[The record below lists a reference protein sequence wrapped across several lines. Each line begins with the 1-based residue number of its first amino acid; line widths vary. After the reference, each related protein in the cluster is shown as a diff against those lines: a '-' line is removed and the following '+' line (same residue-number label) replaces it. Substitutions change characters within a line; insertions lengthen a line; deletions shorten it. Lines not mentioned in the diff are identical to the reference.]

1 MSFTAGA
8 APDPHIAVI
17 SGSGLNSGSFTT
29 LEANVS
35 CPVPGAPLGTA
46 VGGKVTVNG
55 RDMSL
60 IGSQI
65 FVGPVDDEVHLLLQ
79 PDVDMDEERRIA
91 AHRQRDIE
99 RLLGGDEPEG

>member
-1 MSFTAGA
+1 MTFTANQ
-8 APDPHIAVI
+8 APDPDPHVAVI

-29 LEANVS
+29 LEGNVS
-35 CPVPGAPLGTA
+35 SFPSAGS
-46 VGGKVTVNG
+46 KVTVNG
-55 RDMSL
+55 RDMNL

-65 FVGPVDDEVHLLLQ
+65 FVGPVDDEIALLLQ

>member
-1 MSFTAGA
+1 MSFTLDPP
-8 APDPHIAVI
+8 PDHVGVI
-17 SGSGLNSGSFTT
+17 SGSGLNNGSFTT
-29 LEANVS
+29 IEGNVS
-35 CPVPGAPLGTA
+35 FPVPGSPIGQVST
-46 VGGKVTVNG
+46 GKLTVNG

-60 IGSQI
+60 VGSQI
-65 FVGPVDDEVHLLLQ
+65 FIGPVDEEIDLLLQ

>member
-1 MSFTAGA
+1 VSFTANQ
-8 APDPHIAVI
+8 APDPHVAVI
-17 SGSGLNSGSFTT
+17 SGSGLNRGSFTT
-29 LEANVS
+29 LEGNVS
-35 CPVPGAPLGTA
+35 YPVAGAPIPS
-46 VGGKVTVNG
+46 VGGKLTVNG

-65 FVGPVDDEVHLLLQ
+65 FVGPVDDEIDLLLQ